1 VCSAPPSFV
10 LFASSAKEETQENT
24 NINHKSQNMNSIQK
38 EMNNVTQTAT
48 EFFTA
53 AKKTPLN
60 IIDRPLNKPKKDVPH
75 PSLEFT

>member
-1 VCSAPPSFV
+1 
-10 LFASSAKEETQENT
+10 
-24 NINHKSQNMNSIQK
+24 MNSIQK

-60 IIDRPLNKPKKDVPH
+60 IIDRPLNKPKKDVPTTQ
-75 PSLEFT
+75 PSQFTSITFIHLAMLLCRVCVGVHR

>member
-1 VCSAPPSFV
+1 
-10 LFASSAKEETQENT
+10 
-24 NINHKSQNMNSIQK
+24 MNSIQK

-60 IIDRPLNKPKKDVPH
+60 IIDRPLNKPKKDVP
-75 PSLEFT
+75 

>member
-1 VCSAPPSFV
+1 
-10 LFASSAKEETQENT
+10 
-24 NINHKSQNMNSIQK
+24 MNSIQK

-60 IIDRPLNKPKKDVPH
+60 IIDRPLNKPKKDVPSH
-75 PSLEFT
+75 EFTSITFTLVHLAMLLCRVWGCR